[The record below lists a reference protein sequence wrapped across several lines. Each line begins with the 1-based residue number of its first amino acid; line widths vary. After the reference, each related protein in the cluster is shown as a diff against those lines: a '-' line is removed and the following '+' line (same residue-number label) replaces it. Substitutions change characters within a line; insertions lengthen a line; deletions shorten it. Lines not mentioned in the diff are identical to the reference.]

1 MYKIVSGFTPLCVQ
15 PYVATNFLRQYDIQ
29 KITLFLEV
37 HWSNR
42 ICEGLG
48 ILGYETALLG
58 DWFVFERI
66 ILPLSSRIIQSRL
79 KTA

>member
-1 MYKIVSGFTPLCVQ
+1 MSGGTPLCVQ
-15 PYVATNFLRQYDIQ
+15 SHVLTNFLRQHDI
-29 KITLFLEV
+29 KITSFLEV

-58 DWFVFERI
+58 EWFAFGRI
-66 ILPLSSRIIQSRL
+66 ILPLSSRISHSKL
-79 KTA
+79 S